1 MCKKKYIYIIIYTH
15 EFVRFHNYPHVG
27 QMQVLPKHR
36 RASNPTGC
44 AGHRVPYRDWQIDVN
59 RCCVVIMCIWVD
71 KGSFVLWYTLIL
83 GFVEYEYHC
92 CCSTMLDRSWLSVN
106 FYSLLSLT
114 LLMGS
119 SNKITKALGF
129 LPATRRQGNT
139 RVHML
144 WSTFGTWA
152 LPYHHI
158 LIVVYFVVWESSSNV
173 AFYWLCW
180 LCQPN
185 VSSLMWFTLTHD
197 DICQIDSK
205 NVCDINSHLG

>member
-1 MCKKKYIYIIIYTH
+1 
-15 EFVRFHNYPHVG
+15 
-27 QMQVLPKHR
+27 MQVLPKHR